1 MTRQPGAAWSP
12 LLAALLAGRN
22 LDAAETRWAMGE
34 LLAGRASEAQIA
46 GFAVALRAKGER
58 AEEIAGLAAA
68 MLDHAAPLTVPPGSV
83 LVDTCGTG
91 GDGAHTVNISTMAAL
106 VLAGAGLNVAK
117 HGNRAASSSC
127 GSADV
132 LERLGVVIDLPPA
145 AVEACLAEEGPAF
158 CFAPVFHPALR
169 HAAGPRRE
177 LGIPTFFNILGPL
190 SNPARPAVQVVGV
203 ADERLAPVVADVLAA
218 RGTSAWVVRG
228 QDGLDELTTT
238 GPSQVWRC
246 AGGIVTQHTVHP
258 ADLGIAPPAPGGLRG
273 GDAAHNALVVEAFL
287 DGERG
292 PVRDAV
298 LLNAAAGLV
307 AARALVE
314 PDAEA
319 AVGDPTAALAPA
331 LEGAA
336 AVVDDGRARAAM
348 ERWVEVSR
356 RHRP

>member
-1 MTRQPGAAWSP
+1 MTRPPGAAWPP
-12 LLAALLAGRN
+12 LLAALLAGKH

-68 MLDHAAPLTVPPGSV
+68 MLDHAEPLSTPADRV

-106 VLAGAGLNVAK
+106 VLAGAGLAVAK

-145 AVEACLAEEGPAF
+145 AVAACLAEAAPAF

-169 HAAGPRRE
+169 HAAGPRRD

-218 RGTSAWVVRG
+218 RGISAWVVRG
-228 QDGLDELTTT
+228 HDGLDELTTT

-246 AGGIVTQHTVHP
+246 AGGSVTQHTVHP
-258 ADLGIAPPAPGGLRG
+258 ADLGISPPAPGGLRG
-273 GDAAHNALVVEAFL
+273 GDAAHNAVVVEEFL
-287 DGERG
+287 GGKRG

-307 AARALVE
+307 AARAVAA
-314 PDAEA
+314 PDGEA

-331 LEGAA
+331 LEEAA
-336 AVVDDGRARAAM
+336 AVVDDGRAAAAM